1 MEYSEILDLAIQR
14 CERTYK
20 YDYNFFYKIYPFT
33 TENISGYINNFDFN
47 NKSLLTVGSSCDQIL
62 NAILLGCKDI
72 SLVDIN
78 PFCKFY
84 YYLKV
89 AAIIGL
95 DYDEFLLFFRY
106 IDYPKV
112 FNNNIDAF
120 NINLFNRIKD
130 TLRIIDFQSYMFWD
144 DLFQMFSPL
153 YVRQIMFSND
163 EYRNSMLARCNPYLC
178 NTNTYMILRN
188 KIKKINPKFINGNID
203 TINLD
208 RCYDNIWLSNIL
220 TDWYSTK
227 SIKEIFLRY
236 EKLLN
241 NNGKILISYLYDTT
255 INTKYIDKWA
265 DIYNL
270 EEIFNIFN
278 KYDLKL
284 LTFVGVDGLK
294 WQDDDYKKDSILM
307 YTKKK

>member
-1 MEYSEILDLAIQR
+1 MRYSEVLDLAIQR
-14 CERTYK
+14 CDQTY
-20 YDYNFFYKIYPFT
+20 NNNWNLFYKIYPFT
-33 TENISGYINNFDFN
+33 TENISGYINYFDFN
-47 NKSLLTVGSSCDQIL
+47 DKSLMSVGSSCDQIL
-62 NAILLGCKDI
+62 NAILFGCKDI
-72 SLVDIN
+72 TLVDIN

-89 AAIIGL
+89 AAIIEL
-95 DYDEFLLFFRY
+95 NYDEFLLFFRY

-270 EEIFNIFN
+270 EEIFNMFN

-294 WQDDDYKKDSILM
+294 WQDDNYKKDSILM